1 MIEWLKQDKIP
12 LLTSGLFIVVALCR
26 RYYQILGGSYISYM
40 NDQELIISMLIT
52 STMFI
57 IFQVLLVFS
66 FSAITI
72 HQYNWEN
79 SVKKNIAFIL
89 ICGIAPFIF
98 LHLITLLPSFYQIK
112 SLILDYAIR
121 LLFMI
126 LVVYSLILP
135 NIIFTRILR
144 LKINTNPIIHVKPY
158 FTLAFAA
165 AIYLIFTHA
174 YVHYFTNID
183 LKNNILNYT
192 FSVTLTIIAFF
203 YLYFWYQTIVN
214 NSPFYNAFTAFH
226 WSIFITMTVTFLI
239 LLLLH
244 LCSYVV
250 TPYIMVVPL
259 YLIFAGKG
267 IYALILSII
276 IFCYTFTLSNHKD
289 YKIFHASAIAYIVLI
304 LFFSMRSV
312 HLENGLLYG
321 SILLI
326 IINISIAM
334 LIFSLFSRLM
344 LKISLKLSQK
354 IV

>member
-1 MIEWLKQDKIP
+1 MIEWLKQEKIP

-26 RYYQILGGSYISYM
+26 RYYQILGGSYMSYI

-57 IFQVLLVFS
+57 IFQALLVFS

-79 SVKKNIAFIL
+79 SRKKNIAFIL

-98 LHLITLLPSFYQIK
+98 LYLITLLPSFYQIK
-112 SLILDYAIR
+112 SLTLDYAIR

-144 LKINTNPIIHVKPY
+144 LKINTNPIVCIKSY
-158 FTLAFAA
+158 FIIAFAA

-174 YVHYFTNID
+174 YLHYFTNID
-183 LKNNILNYT
+183 LKNNILNHI
-192 FSVTLTIIAFF
+192 FIVTLVIIAFF
-203 YLYFWYQTIVN
+203 YLYFWYQTVVN
-214 NSPFYNAFTAFH
+214 NIPFSNAFTAFH

-244 LCSYVV
+244 LCSYVIS
-250 TPYIMVVPL
+250 PYIMIVPL

-276 IFCYTFTLSNHKD
+276 IFCYTFTLSNHRY
-289 YKIFHASAIAYIVLI
+289 YKVFHASAIAYIVLI
-304 LFFSMRSV
+304 LFFGMRNI

-334 LIFSLFSRLM
+334 LIFSSFSRFI
-344 LKISLKLSQK
+344 LKRVLRKMK
-354 IV
+354 